1 LKATPEESYNF
12 SIDLSAC
19 YRHITR
25 PAWHVG
31 EDASFTKR
39 RHELGKQYK
48 KAIEMLLKSEEARL
62 SSNET
67 LLEKSVIE
75 LKSSSRKIIAF
86 SHKQKELIGELV
98 QNGFKIYTLLA
109 QFKSDW
115 TVEFTLH
122 EMSNL

>member
-1 LKATPEESYNF
+1 
-12 SIDLSAC
+12 
-19 YRHITR
+19 
-25 PAWHVG
+25 
-31 EDASFTKR
+31 
-39 RHELGKQYK
+39 
-48 KAIEMLLKSEEARL
+48 MLLKNEEARL
-62 SSNET
+62 GSNVT

-75 LKSSSRKIIAF
+75 LKSSSQKIIAF

>member
-1 LKATPEESYNF
+1 MLPIYN
-12 SIDLSAC
+12 SASLAHRGRC
-19 YRHITR
+19 IFYKGGRH
-25 PAWHVG
+25 
-31 EDASFTKR
+31 K
-39 RHELGKQYK
+39 LGRQYK

-62 SSNET
+62 SSNVT

-98 QNGFKIYTLLA
+98 RCGFKIYTLLA